1 MPYRLS
7 SDGKTVMVE
16 RKGKWVVLK
25 KHPSRKAA
33 KKHLAALV
41 INVEHG

>member
-7 SDGKTVMVE
+7 DDGLSVMVQ
-16 RKGKWVVLK
+16 KNGKWRVLK

-33 KKHLAALV
+33 KKHLAALA
-41 INVEHG
+41 INVEHK